1 MIYFRAKNP
10 LCSILLFLIC
20 ILLFGPLSWV
30 LAAETVITATITPR
44 AFSTQQPARLVITVE
59 GRQEAD
65 IVLPEIEGIVFHQR
79 GQSSQFQMIN
89 GKTTSSISYNY
100 LVQATKPGSY
110 TLPPILI
117 ETKSGT
123 QKSQPL
129 SFTVTSSAP
138 KLPQHQQPQQPGSA
152 PKQDI
157 QGEDAAFI
165 TLLPEKEDIF
175 VGEVVP
181 TTIKAYFSRR
191 VRFKFNA
198 LPELVGEGVLLDS
211 LSNEPL
217 QQEERINNT
226 SYLVLTWKS
235 SLTGIK
241 EGVEDLKVIMDVSML
256 VRSTQQRRRLPG
268 FGGSFQ
274 DDFFDDFFGRYENQP
289 IMLESPRTSM
299 SIHALPETGKPDEF
313 SGAIGNFSMDIE
325 AQPTRISEGDPI
337 TLTMTIS
344 GEGNFDN
351 VSAPLLTESNG
362 LKIYSPTASPSS
374 GDAAQEQVKT
384 FEQAVIIT
392 DPLRDHLPPLAF
404 TYFDPEKKQYETL
417 LSDPIAVS
425 IDSLLDPKQYSP
437 GDTPRGQDQQQHFAA
452 PDSDLRFPELAPV
465 KLTEGATFATVKPF
479 FLKPIYLAALTSLL
493 LLIGIVGGYR
503 WRQYYLETNPHLSH
517 EKAVRNKKKRCLES
531 LEQLN
536 SGDDLT
542 YLRNARQEICEL
554 LGILWKSEAAAI
566 TTADVKRRFGDDHP
580 ITELFTQSDHAA
592 YGASEFSTQSRKLL
606 HDKIIT
612 LIGALS

>member
-1 MIYFRAKNP
+1 MMYLQVKYT
-10 LCSILLFLIC
+10 LCSLLLSLIC
-20 ILLFGPLSWV
+20 ILLFAPLSWV
-30 LAAETVITATITPR
+30 LAAETVVTTTLTPR

-59 GRQEAD
+59 GRQDAD
-65 IVLPEIEGIVFHQR
+65 IVLPKIEGIVFHER

-110 TLPPILI
+110 TLPPILLK
-117 ETKSGT
+117 TKSGT

-129 SFTVTSSAP
+129 SFTVTNSAP
-138 KLPQHQQPQQPGSA
+138 KLPQHQQPPGSA
-152 PKQDI
+152 QKQDI

-165 TLLPEKEDIF
+165 KLLPEKEAIF

-198 LPELVGEGVLLDS
+198 LPELVGEGILLDS
-211 LSNEPL
+211 LSSEPL
-217 QQEERINNT
+217 QQDERINNT
-226 SYLVLTWKS
+226 PYLVLTWKS

-241 EGVEDLKVIMDVSML
+241 EGVQDLKVVMDVSML

-289 IMLESPRTSM
+289 IMLESPGISM
-299 SIHALPETGKPDEF
+299 RIHALPETGKPDQF

-325 AQPTRISEGDPI
+325 AQPTKISEGDPI

-344 GEGNFDN
+344 GEGNFNN
-351 VSAPLLTESNG
+351 VSAPLLTESDG
-362 LKIYSPTASPSS
+362 LKIYSPTASSPP
-374 GDAAQEQVKT
+374 GDTVEEEVKT

-392 DPLRDHLPPLAF
+392 DPYRDHLPPLAF

-425 IDSLLDPKQYSP
+425 INSQQDSKRYPP
-437 GDTPRGQDQQQHFAA
+437 GDPPQDQILQQRFAA

-465 KLTEGATFATVKPF
+465 KLAEGAAFPKIKPF
-479 FLKPIYLAALTSLL
+479 FLNPIYLAVLLSLL
-493 LLIGIVGGYR
+493 VLIGAVGGYR
-503 WRQYYLETNPHLSH
+503 LRRYYLDTNPHLTR
-517 EKAVRNKKKRCLES
+517 EKAVRDEKKRCLES
-531 LEQLN
+531 LEQLH
-536 SGDDLT
+536 SSDDLT
-542 YLRNARQEICEL
+542 YLRNARQSLCEL
-554 LGILWKSEAAAI
+554 LGILWRSEATAI
-566 TTADVKRRFGDDHP
+566 TTADVKRRFGVDHP
-580 ITELFTQSDHAA
+580 ITELFNQSDHAA